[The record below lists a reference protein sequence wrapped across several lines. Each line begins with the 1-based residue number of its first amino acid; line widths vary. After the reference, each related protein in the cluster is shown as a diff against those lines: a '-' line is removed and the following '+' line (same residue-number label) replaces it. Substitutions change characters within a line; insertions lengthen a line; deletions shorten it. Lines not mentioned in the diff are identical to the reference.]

1 MRLEY
6 KIDHN
11 NLKPE
16 NLFLNNNNK
25 IIFMDFYLQPLLR
38 DKLLTKTGPLYRN
51 ILTKNF
57 NNFLYHKDISDNFIY
72 VSPEIRNN
80 YEMHTNKNIEK
91 NDVFVLGLIMLE

>member
-25 IIFMDFYLQPLLR
+25 IMFMDFYLQPLLR
-38 DKLLTKTGPLYRN
+38 DK
-51 ILTKNF
+51 
-57 NNFLYHKDISDNFIY
+57 
-72 VSPEIRNN
+72 
-80 YEMHTNKNIEK
+80 
-91 NDVFVLGLIMLE
+91 